1 MSLIDDSLAIMM
13 KSGGDSGSVF
23 TQTILYDSGGLTTFA
38 PITTDIQL
46 SDNLSNYD
54 EISIIVTSYNDAPQ
68 NLYLEGFF
76 TTDYLLSENTY
87 LAYGPYASRYIHIS
101 FTDTTFNI
109 LRHASGSE
117 PSGYSPELVR
127 IYGYKWS

>member
-13 KSGGDSGSVF
+13 KSGGGGF
-23 TQTILYDSGGLTTFA
+23 TQTILYDSGSFTTFA
-38 PITTDIQL
+38 PIATDIQL

-54 EISIIVTSYNDAPQ
+54 EISIVVTSQNDAPQ
-68 NLYLEGFF
+68 NLYLEGFS
-76 TTDYLLSENTY
+76 TTDYLLSENAY
-87 LAYGPYASRYIHIS
+87 LSYGPYGTRYIHIS

-109 LRHASGSE
+109 LRHNSGNE
-117 PSGYSPELVR
+117 PSGYTPELVR